1 MPDENYGRKVMQL
14 MTIGLNELNL
24 DGTEKRGAK
33 GNKTETYTGADV
45 TNIARVFTGWDV
57 DQTQNVPTLEP
68 VQNRTIP
75 STAYTRQPLHL
86 TAALAHN

>member
-1 MPDENYGRKVMQL
+1 MPDENYGRKFMQL

-33 GNKTETYTGADV
+33 GNKTETYASADV

-57 DQTQNVPTLEP
+57 DQTQNVPTVEP